1 MVADDL
7 VIGSDGLPRG
17 TIEDRGSSTQL
28 AIEEAIFGDNDF
40 PSADGAD
47 YKMDVEDF
55 IKVNQ
60 IDDVLV
66 TALLNK
72 PRTKMARLFQ
82 KLDLQ
87 VTVILYYC
95 FAIFCCL

>member
-1 MVADDL
+1 MVGAD
-7 VIGSDGLPRG
+7 GAPRG
-17 TIEDRGSSTQL
+17 TIEERGSSTQL
-28 AIEEAIFGDNDF
+28 AIEEAIFGDSDF
-40 PSADGAD
+40 PSAEGAD

-55 IKVNQ
+55 IKVQQ

-72 PRTKMARLFQ
+72 PRTKMAKLFQ

-87 VTVILYYC
+87 VI
-95 FAIFCCL
+95 